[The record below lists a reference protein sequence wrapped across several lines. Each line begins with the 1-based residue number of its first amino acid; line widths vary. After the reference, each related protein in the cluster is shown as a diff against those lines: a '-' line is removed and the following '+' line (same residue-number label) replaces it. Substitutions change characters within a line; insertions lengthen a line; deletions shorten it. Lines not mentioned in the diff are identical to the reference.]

1 MAASKTDLSDP
12 VWLSSSRPGILVG
25 WQTVPNHPLE
35 FRVARVSHSVK
46 RIAILP
52 TLLTLGN
59 AVCGFA
65 SIHYASKI
73 MPDSTEETSRVFF
86 EISGILIFA
95 AMVFDVLDGYVA
107 RLSKTASDFGGQLD
121 SLCDAISFGLA
132 PAFLLLRMCHEWR
145 QAPLKHGVVVIAALY
160 MVCALL
166 RLARFNL
173 ENSPDPASHKRFKGL
188 PSPAAAGCL
197 AALALLRAELP
208 NWAWP
213 DEPRVL
219 FAIKAYAPPGALIVA
234 LLMVSR
240 FSYPHL
246 TKQLFRRRRHFSVV
260 VQAVLLISV
269 VTLLPAASLFALFW
283 AYALSAPV
291 RYVVVRALGR
301 ATPARRGVDE
311 AIQH

>member
-1 MAASKTDLSDP
+1 M
-12 VWLSSSRPGILVG
+12 
-25 WQTVPNHPLE
+25 
-35 FRVARVSHSVK
+35 K

-73 MPDSTEETSRVFF
+73 TLGMSDEATRSYFWLSSV
-86 EISGILIFA
+86 LIFV
-95 AMVFDVLDGYVA
+95 AMIFDVLDGYVA
-107 RLSKTASDFGGQLD
+107 RLSKSASDFGGQLD

-132 PAFLLLRMCHEWR
+132 PAFLLLRMCQEWDKP
-145 QAPLKHGVVVIAALY
+145 PLKHGVVVIAALY

-173 ENSPDPASHKRFKGL
+173 ENSPDAASHKRFKGL

-197 AALALLRAELP
+197 AALALLRSELP
-208 NWAWP
+208 ENWGWL
-213 DEPRVL
+213 DESRVQ
-219 FAIKAYAPPGALIVA
+219 FALKAYAPPGALIVA

-240 FSYPHL
+240 FSYPHI

-269 VTLLPAASLFALFW
+269 VTMLPAPSLFVLFW

-291 RYVVVRALGR
+291 RYAFIRAVGR
-301 ATPARRGVDE
+301 QASPRPGLDE
-311 AIQH
+311 ALPR

>member
-1 MAASKTDLSDP
+1 
-12 VWLSSSRPGILVG
+12 
-25 WQTVPNHPLE
+25 
-35 FRVARVSHSVK
+35 VK

-73 MPDSTEETSRVFF
+73 APGTSNEAARMLFSF
-86 EISGILIFA
+86 SGMLIFA

-107 RLSKTASDFGGQLD
+107 RLSKSASEFGGQLD

-132 PAFLLLRMCHEWR
+132 PAFLLLRMCQEWDKP
-145 QAPLKHGVVVIAALY
+145 PLKHAVVVIAAVY

-197 AALALLRAELP
+197 AALALMRAELLES
-208 NWAWP
+208 WTWV
-213 DEPRVL
+213 DESRVQL
-219 FAIKAYAPPGALIVA
+219 ILKGFAPVGALTVA

-240 FSYPHL
+240 LSYPHFA
-246 TKQLFRRRRHFSVV
+246 KQLFRRSRHFSFV
-260 VQAVLLISV
+260 VQIILVISV
-269 VTLLPAASLFALFW
+269 VTMFPAPSLFALFW

-291 RYVVVRALGR
+291 RYLVVRVLGR
-301 ATPARRGVDE
+301 AAPARRGLDE
-311 AIQH
+311 PLPH

>member
-1 MAASKTDLSDP
+1 M
-12 VWLSSSRPGILVG
+12 
-25 WQTVPNHPLE
+25 
-35 FRVARVSHSVK
+35 K

-73 MPDSTEETSRVFF
+73 TPVTADADARSYFWV
-86 EISGILIFA
+86 SGLLIFA
-95 AMVFDVLDGYVA
+95 AMLFDVLDGYVA

-132 PAFLLLRMCHEWR
+132 PAFLLLRMCQEWN
-145 QAPLKHGVVVIAALY
+145 QPPLKHGVVVIAALY

-166 RLARFNL
+166 RLARFNT

-208 NWAWP
+208 ENWGWL
-213 DEPRVL
+213 DEARVQFVL
-219 FAIKAYAPPGALIVA
+219 KAYAPTGALIVA
-234 LLMVSR
+234 VLMVSR
-240 FSYPHL
+240 FSYTHF
-246 TKQLFRRRRHFSVV
+246 TKQVLRRRRHFSFL
-260 VQAVLLISV
+260 VQAVLLISIV
-269 VTLLPAASLFALFW
+269 VLLPAPSLFALFW

-291 RYVVVRALGR
+291 RYLLVRGLGR
-301 ATPARRGVDE
+301 PVPGHPGLDE
-311 AIQH
+311 PVRQ

>member
-1 MAASKTDLSDP
+1 
-12 VWLSSSRPGILVG
+12 
-25 WQTVPNHPLE
+25 
-35 FRVARVSHSVK
+35 VK

-73 MPDSTEETSRVFF
+73 ALGMADEQCRPYFW
-86 EISGILIFA
+86 ISSVLIFA

-107 RLSKTASDFGGQLD
+107 RLSKSASEFGGQLD

-132 PAFLLLRMCHEWR
+132 PAFLLLRMCQEWNT
-145 QAPLKHGVVVIAALY
+145 PPFKHGIVVIAALY

-197 AALALLRAELP
+197 AAIALLRAELLE
-208 NWAWP
+208 NWVWL
-213 DEPRVL
+213 DEARVQ
-219 FAIKAYAPPGALIVA
+219 FALKVYAPLGALAVA

-240 FSYPHL
+240 FSYPHI
-246 TKQLFRRRRHFSVV
+246 TKQLFRRRRHFSFV
-260 VQAVLLISV
+260 VQAVLFLSV
-269 VTLLPAASLFALFW
+269 VTVFPALSLFAVFW
-283 AYALSAPV
+283 AYALSAPL
-291 RYVVVRALGR
+291 RYAVVRQFGR
-301 ATPARRGVDE
+301 VPSPARTGLDE
-311 AIQH
+311 ALPH

>member
-1 MAASKTDLSDP
+1 
-12 VWLSSSRPGILVG
+12 
-25 WQTVPNHPLE
+25 
-35 FRVARVSHSVK
+35 VK
-46 RIAILP
+46 KIAILP

-73 MPDSTEETSRVFF
+73 GLRMPDEQARQYF
-86 EISGILIFA
+86 ELSGVLIFA
-95 AMVFDVLDGYVA
+95 AMLFDVLDGYVA
-107 RLSKTASDFGGQLD
+107 RLSKSASDFGGQLD

-132 PAFLLLRMCHEWR
+132 PAFLLLRMCQEWDK
-145 QAPLKHGVVVIAALY
+145 PPFKHGVVVIAALY

-173 ENSPDPASHKRFKGL
+173 ENSPDPASHRRFKGL

-208 NWAWP
+208 ENWGWL
-213 DEPRVL
+213 DEARVQ
-219 FAIKAYAPPGALIVA
+219 FALKAIAPPGALIVA

-240 FSYPHL
+240 FAYPHL
-246 TKQLFRRRRHFSVV
+246 TKQLFRRRRRFSFV

-269 VTLLPAASLFALFW
+269 VTLLPAPSLFALFW
-283 AYALSAPV
+283 AYALSAPI
-291 RYVVVRALGR
+291 RYLIVRAPR
-301 ATPARRGVDE
+301 APGVKGLDE
-311 AIQH
+311 PLPH